1 MKAKAATQPIM
12 RALQPADLPEAHGLS
27 QAVSWP
33 HRAEDWAFALSLG
46 DGLALEL
53 GGRLV
58 GTAMSWPFGERWGA
72 LGMVIVAPE
81 LQGRGLGRR
90 LMDAAVAQL
99 GERGIQL
106 HATPAGEPLYRSFGF
121 VATATIRQHQG
132 AAFSVGLVPPRAGE
146 RLRPAGHADL
156 PVLERL
162 DAAATG
168 MARGAAIATLL
179 REAEAIVLDRDGVAS
194 GFAMLRRFGRGQVI
208 GPVIAPDQ
216 DAARLLVAHW
226 LGQRQGEFIRI
237 DVTEDSALSP
247 WLEAAGLPEVDL
259 VTRMVRGTPP
269 APAAVRA
276 FGLIS
281 QALG

>member
-12 RALQPADLPEAHGLS
+12 RALQPTDLPEAQALS
-27 QAVSWP
+27 LAVAWP
-33 HRAEDWAFALSLG
+33 HRLEDWAFALSLG
-46 DGLALEL
+46 EGIAFEM

-58 GTAMSWPFGERWGA
+58 GTAMTWPLGEAWGA

-81 LQGRGLGRR
+81 LQGRGFGRQ
-90 LMDAAVAQL
+90 LMEAAVAQL
-99 GERGIQL
+99 GARGIQL

-121 VATATIRQHQG
+121 APSATIRQHQG
-132 AAFSVGLVPPRAGE
+132 AAFSLGFVPPRAGE
-146 RLRPAGHADL
+146 RLRPAGRADL

-168 MARGAAIATLL
+168 MARGRAIATLL
-179 REAEAIVLDRDGVAS
+179 EEAEAIVLDRDGVAS

-208 GPVIAPDQ
+208 GPVVAPDQ

-226 LGQRQGEFIRI
+226 LGQRQGEFLRI
-237 DVTEDSALSP
+237 DVTEDSELSP
-247 WLEAAGLPEVDL
+247 WLEAAGLPEVDT
-259 VTRMVRGTPP
+259 VTRMVRGAPP

-276 FGLIS
+276 FGLVS